1 MVKGSRRGA
10 IEVAVV
16 PRRHRPLGHVARPSS
31 AADKLLPA
39 TKSTPRQIFYPSVI
53 IHFVPHTNLPGELG
67 SQREITGDSAL
78 NLAFFVRSL
87 FITEHP
93 PECLMTEV

>member
-1 MVKGSRRGA
+1 
-10 IEVAVV
+10 
-16 PRRHRPLGHVARPSS
+16 
-31 AADKLLPA
+31 
-39 TKSTPRQIFYPSVI
+39 VI